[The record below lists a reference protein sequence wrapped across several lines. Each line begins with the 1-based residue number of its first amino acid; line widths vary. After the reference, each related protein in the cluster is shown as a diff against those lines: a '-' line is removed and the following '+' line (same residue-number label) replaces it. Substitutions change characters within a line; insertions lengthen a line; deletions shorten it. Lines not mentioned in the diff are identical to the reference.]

1 MKEKG
6 RHLLF
11 LASLPPPPHQCHLG
25 CSRQKQPHLYSKSP
39 SPHRDTHSPVA
50 HGRGLGLK
58 VSPQGIPDINL

>member
-25 CSRQKQPHLYSKSP
+25 CSRQKQPHLYPKSP
-39 SPHRDTHSPVA
+39 SPHRDTHSLTC
-50 HGRGLGLK
+50 GTWKGSGFE
-58 VSPQGIPDINL
+58 GITTRHP